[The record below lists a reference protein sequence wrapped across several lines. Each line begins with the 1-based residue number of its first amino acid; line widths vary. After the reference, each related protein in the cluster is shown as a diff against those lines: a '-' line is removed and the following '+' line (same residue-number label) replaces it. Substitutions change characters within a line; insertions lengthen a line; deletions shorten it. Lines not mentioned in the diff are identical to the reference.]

1 MITQIFVNWL
11 WSLKSTLKKYSTN
24 IVHSHNTNRITYSMI
39 QILQIYIKNFYRQL
53 SKYSQ
58 RWQIRYTVSYHL
70 FSFNHPQ
77 NYIPRWRSD
86 KNRNND
92 RRSKRKWTRYLDDR
106 INDVTRKR
114 GRCGAR
120 LVELNFTR
128 IFTWPQYFIG
138 HLMPGHV
145 LLSLSGEGGHLWIK
159 APRLKI
165 SFSYRG

>member
-1 MITQIFVNWL
+1 MYIYFHFLICSYDYTNWL
-11 WSLKSTLKKYSTN
+11 WSLKSSLKKYSTN

-114 GRCGAR
+114 GRCGAQDWS
-120 LVELNFTR
+120 N
-128 IFTWPQYFIG
+128 
-138 HLMPGHV
+138 
-145 LLSLSGEGGHLWIK
+145 WI
-159 APRLKI
+159 L
-165 SFSYRG
+165 RGYLHGRNIL